1 MRSWIMPSWRVSAGR
16 VSAGR
21 SRCSRSFIA
30 FESTHGH
37 ADHLPKSNHR
47 AKQQPDQIEPLS
59 MQPVIGQL
67 AQTEAQQD
75 RRRNNE
81 PDLGIAS
88 KRDERIFLPWRR
100 VGIEARLLSHLEE
113 F

>member
-1 MRSWIMPSWRVSAGR
+1 MRSYRVSAGR

-21 SRCSRSFIA
+21 SRCSRSFIFVSA
-30 FESTHGH
+30 HGH

-67 AQTEAQQD
+67 AQKEAQQD
-75 RRRNNE
+75 RRRNNK
-81 PDLGIAS
+81 PYLGIAS
-88 KRDERIFLPWRR
+88 KRNERIFLPWRR

-113 F
+113 